1 MLRRYQENLMPEPFE
16 LASPMMRPAASFQ
29 TDLQRG
35 QLFEEGDHLPTMQFL
50 YQRRLLQNI
59 DPMQLENTLG
69 RIHANTDKLL
79 HGRLPCLRSPNGPH
93 SGTLMPSGAVHPT
106 VAARPRGNESSP
118 RVDTRGL
125 GGRVKAR
132 PW

>member
-16 LASPMMRPAASFQ
+16 LASPMMRPTTSLQ

-35 QLFEEGDHLPTMQFL
+35 QLFEERDHLPTMQFL
-50 YQRRLLQNI
+50 YQSRLLQNI

-106 VAARPRGNESSP
+106 AAARQRGETNPLIVCYGPCAGHDSC
-118 RVDTRGL
+118 
-125 GGRVKAR
+125 
-132 PW
+132 